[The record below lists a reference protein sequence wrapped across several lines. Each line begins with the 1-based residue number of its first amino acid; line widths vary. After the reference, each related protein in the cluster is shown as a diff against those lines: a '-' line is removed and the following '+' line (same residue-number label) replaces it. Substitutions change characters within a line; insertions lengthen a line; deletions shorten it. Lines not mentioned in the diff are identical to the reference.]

1 MAEWVEDCWND
12 SFRGA
17 PADGSAWIKGNC
29 GLRALRGGSFGGAA
43 RFRYDSDVRYEAN
56 GFRVLRELR

>member
-1 MAEWVEDCWND
+1 M
-12 SFRGA
+12 
-17 PADGSAWIKGNC
+17 KGNC
-29 GLRALRGGSFGGAA
+29 SLHGLRGGSFGNKSTYVRPSS